1 MLLFLPSPMLSSAP
15 SHLPSHSPVKPAFH
29 FFPSVIYFPYRLL
42 RQSSTEERKIHMTD
56 NEKRAHDLAVAS
68 CLAIFDIKKEE
79 SISHG
84 KNFEFDIYKEYINGY
99 NKMLESLNRDFPN
112 GK

>member
-1 MLLFLPSPMLSSAP
+1 
-15 SHLPSHSPVKPAFH
+15 
-29 FFPSVIYFPYRLL
+29 
-42 RQSSTEERKIHMTD
+42 MTD

-99 NKMLESLNRDFPN
+99 NKML
-112 GK
+112 